1 MTGLLEDVEKV
12 KRRYVQLKHS
22 GGTGEVRKP
31 KTKNWLYL
39 EKLVK
44 IV

>member
-31 KTKNWLYL
+31 KNK
-39 EKLVK
+39 KLVILRK
-44 IV
+44 IG